1 MRYALNVPNF
11 GAFADV
17 RALAQLASE
26 AEDAGWDGFFL
37 WDHIG
42 GWPAP
47 TADPW
52 VALAAMAMTTSRI
65 KLGPL
70 VTPLP
75 RRRPWKLAR
84 ETATLDHLSNGRLVL
99 GVGIGDDAIGRE
111 YSAYGESGDNKLH
124 GEMLDEALDVLTGLW
139 SGEPFSYSGKHYT
152 ISDAQ
157 YLPALVQQPRIPIWV
172 AATWPHKRP
181 VRRAAR
187 WDGVCPIQAKGQP
200 WTAEQVREL
209 LAVIHETRPETEPF
223 DVVLAGYTGNL
234 SKDGAA
240 EQLGQLA
247 EAGVT
252 WWQEGVLPDNTLD
265 DLRAQIQHGLPPQV

>member
-11 GAFADV
+11 GAFADA
-17 RALAQLASE
+17 RALAELAHE
-26 AEDAGWDGFFL
+26 AEEAGWDGFFL

-84 ETATLDHLSNGRLVL
+84 ETATLDHLSHGRLIL
-99 GVGIGDDAIGRE
+99 GVGIGDDALGRE

-139 SGEPFSYSGKHYT
+139 RGEQFSYTGKHYT

-157 YLPALVQQPRIPIWV
+157 YLPAPVQQPRIPIWV
-172 AATWPHKRP
+172 AVTLPHKRP
-181 VRRAAR
+181 LRRAAR
-187 WDGVCPIQAKGQP
+187 WDGVCPIQSNQQHLTP
-200 WTAEQVREL
+200 QQVREL
-209 LAVIHETRPETEPF
+209 LAIVHETRPATEPF
-223 DVVLAGYTGNL
+223 DVVLAGYTGDL
-234 SKDGAA
+234 SKDEAA
-240 EQLGQLA
+240 EQLGRLA

-265 DLRAQIQHGLPPQV
+265 DLRAQIQYGPPPQV

>member
-11 GAFADV
+11 GAFADA
-17 RALAQLASE
+17 RALAELAHE
-26 AEDAGWDGFFL
+26 AEEAGWDGFFL

-42 GWPAP
+42 AWPAP

-65 KLGPL
+65 RLGPL

-75 RRRPWKLAR
+75 RRRPWKLAH
-84 ETATLDHLSNGRLVL
+84 ETTTLDHLSNGRLIL
-99 GVGIGDDAIGRE
+99 GVGIGDDTVGRE
-111 YSAYGESGDNKLH
+111 YSAYGEPGDNRLH

-139 SGEPFSYSGKHYT
+139 TGESFSYSGKHYT

-157 YLPALVQQPRIPIWV
+157 CLPTPLQKPRIPIWV

-187 WDGVCPIQAKGQP
+187 WDGLFPIPPRGQLVTP
-200 WTAEQVREL
+200 EQVREM
-209 LAVIHETRPETEPF
+209 LAIVHETRPTTEPF
-223 DVVLAGYTGNL
+223 DVILAGYTGDL
-234 SKDGAA
+234 SKNETA
-240 EQLGQLA
+240 ERLGQLA

-265 DLRAQIQHGLPPQV
+265 DLRAQIQHGPPPQV

>member
-11 GAFADV
+11 GAFADT
-17 RALAQLASE
+17 RALAELAHE
-26 AEDAGWDGFFL
+26 AEEAGWDGFFL

-65 KLGPL
+65 RLGPL

-84 ETATLDHLSNGRLVL
+84 ETATLDHLSNGRLIL
-99 GVGIGDDAIGRE
+99 GVGIGDDTLGRE

-124 GEMLDEALDVLTGLW
+124 GEMLDEGLNILTGLW
-139 SGEPFSYSGKHYT
+139 SGKPFSYRGAHYT

-157 YLPALVQQPRIPIWV
+157 YLPTPIQQPRIPIWV
-172 AATWPHKRP
+172 AATLPHKRP

-187 WDGVCPIQAKGQP
+187 WDGLVPIGMREQP
-200 WTAEQVREL
+200 VTAEQVREM
-209 LAVIHETRPETEPF
+209 LAVVHETRPATEPF
-223 DVVLAGYTGNL
+223 DVILAGYTGNL
-234 SKDGAA
+234 SKDEAA
-240 EQLGQLA
+240 EQLGRLA
-247 EAGVT
+247 EADVT

-265 DLRAQIQHGLPPQV
+265 DLRAQIQHGPPPQV

>member
-11 GAFADV
+11 GAFADA
-17 RALAQLASE
+17 RALAELAHE
-26 AEDAGWDGFFL
+26 AEETGWDGFFL

-42 GWPAP
+42 AWSAP

-52 VALAAMAMTTSRI
+52 VALAAIAMTTSRI
-65 KLGPL
+65 RLGPL

-75 RRRPWKLAR
+75 RRRPWKLAH
-84 ETATLDHLSNGRLVL
+84 ETTTLDHLSNGRLIL
-99 GVGIGDDAIGRE
+99 GVGIGDDAVGRE
-111 YSAYGESGDNKLH
+111 YAAFGELGDHRLH

-139 SGEPFSYSGKHYT
+139 SGEPFSYHGKHYT

-157 YLPALVQQPRIPIWV
+157 HLPTPVQRPRIPIWV
-172 AATWPHKRP
+172 AATLPHRRP

-187 WDGVCPIQAKGQP
+187 WDGLFPIRAGGQP
-200 WTAEQVREL
+200 VTPEQVREL
-209 LAVIHETRPETEPF
+209 LAIVHETRPVSEPF
-223 DVVLAGYTGNL
+223 DVILAGYTGNL
-234 SKDGAA
+234 SQDEA
-240 EQLGQLA
+240 EERLGRLA

-265 DLRAQIQHGLPPQV
+265 DLRAQIRHGPPPQL

>member
-11 GAFADV
+11 GAFADA
-17 RALAQLASE
+17 RALAQLAHE
-26 AEDAGWDGFFL
+26 AEDAGWNGFFL

-42 GWPAP
+42 GWPNP

-52 VALAAMAMTTSRI
+52 VALAAIAMTTSHI

-84 ETATLDHLSNGRLVL
+84 ETVTLDHLSNGRLIL

-111 YSAYGESGDNKLH
+111 YSAYGESGDHKLH
-124 GEMLDEALDVLTGLW
+124 GEMLDEALDALTGLW
-139 SGEPFSYSGKHYT
+139 SGEPFSFSGKHYT
-152 ISDAQ
+152 ISDVR
-157 YLPALVQQPRIPIWV
+157 YLPAPVQRPRIPIWV
-172 AATWPHKRP
+172 AATLPHKRP
-181 VRRAAR
+181 LRRAAR
-187 WDGVCPIQAKGQP
+187 WDGVCPIQNAGRP
-200 WTAEQVREL
+200 VTAEQVREL
-209 LAVIHETRPETEPF
+209 LAIIHETRPATEPF
-223 DVVLAGYTGNL
+223 DVALAGYTGDL
-234 SKDGAA
+234 SRDEAA
-240 EQLGQLA
+240 AQLAPLA

-265 DLRAQIQHGLPPQV
+265 DLRAQIHHGPPPQL

>member
-11 GAFADV
+11 GAFADA
-17 RALAQLASE
+17 RALAQLAHE
-26 AEDAGWDGFFL
+26 AEEAGWDGFFV

-65 KLGPL
+65 RLGPL

-84 ETATLDHLSNGRLVL
+84 ETATLDHLSNGRLIL
-99 GVGIGDDAIGRE
+99 GVGIGDDTIGRE

-139 SGEPFSYSGKHYT
+139 SGEPFSYSGTHYT

-157 YLPALVQQPRIPIWV
+157 YLPTPVQQPRIPIWV
-172 AATWPHKRP
+172 AATLPHKRP

-187 WDGVCPIQAKGQP
+187 WDGLVPIGMREQP
-200 WTAEQVREL
+200 VTAEQVREM
-209 LAVIHETRPETEPF
+209 LAIVHEIRPAMEPF
-223 DVVLAGYTGNL
+223 DVVLAGYTGDH
-234 SKDGAA
+234 SKDEAA
-240 EQLGQLA
+240 ERLRLLA

-265 DLRAQIQHGLPPQV
+265 DLRAQIQHGPPPQV

>member
-17 RALAQLASE
+17 RALAQLAHE
-26 AEDAGWDGFFL
+26 AEEAGWDGFFL

-42 GWPAP
+42 NWPAP

-65 KLGPL
+65 RLGPL

-84 ETATLDHLSNGRLVL
+84 ETVTLDHLSNGRLVL
-99 GVGIGDDAIGRE
+99 GVGIGHDSVGRE

-139 SGEPFSYSGKHYT
+139 TGEPFSYSGKHYT
-152 ISDAQ
+152 ISDALC
-157 YLPALVQQPRIPIWV
+157 LPAPIQKPRIPIWV
-172 AATWPHKRP
+172 AATLPHTRP

-187 WDGVCPIQAKGQP
+187 WDGLVPIRIDEQP
-200 WTAEQVREL
+200 LTAEQVREL
-209 LAVIHETRPETEPF
+209 LAIIHETRPATEPF
-223 DVVLAGYTGNL
+223 DVVLAGYTGDL
-234 SKDGAA
+234 SRDEAA
-240 EQLGQLA
+240 ERLRPLA

-265 DLRAQIQHGLPPQV
+265 DLRAQIHQGPPPQV

>member
-17 RALAQLASE
+17 RALSQLAHE
-26 AEDAGWDGFFL
+26 AEEAGWDGFFL

-42 GWPAP
+42 NWPAP

-65 KLGPL
+65 RLGPL

-75 RRRPWKLAR
+75 RRRPWKLAH

-99 GVGIGDDAIGRE
+99 GVGIGHDSVGRE

-139 SGEPFSYSGKHYT
+139 TGEPFSYSGKHYT
-152 ISDAQ
+152 ISDALC
-157 YLPALVQQPRIPIWV
+157 LPTPIQKPRIPIWV
-172 AATWPHKRP
+172 AATLPHKRP
-181 VRRAAR
+181 VRRSAR
-187 WDGVCPIQAKGQP
+187 WDGLVPIGKHEQP
-200 WTAEQVREL
+200 VTAEQVREL
-209 LAVIHETRPETEPF
+209 LAIIHETRPATEPF

-234 SKDGAA
+234 SKDEAT
-240 EQLGQLA
+240 EKLGLLA

-265 DLRAQIQHGLPPQV
+265 DLRAQIHQGPPPQV